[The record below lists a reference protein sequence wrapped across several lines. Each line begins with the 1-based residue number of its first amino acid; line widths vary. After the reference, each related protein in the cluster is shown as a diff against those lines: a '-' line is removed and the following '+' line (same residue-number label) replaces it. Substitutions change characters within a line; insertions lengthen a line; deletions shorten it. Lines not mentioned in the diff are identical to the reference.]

1 MINIENNRSW
11 IPKIK
16 VKDMKKTKDIALYLE
31 YDKKK
36 NNEKKFYVDFKHTIN
51 KSLKQN
57 VL

>member
-36 NNEKKFYVDFKHTIN
+36 
-51 KSLKQN
+51 
-57 VL
+57 